1 MPPTGQQIKRLQ
13 DALLSAYPTL
23 ADLRAV
29 VRIYLD
35 ASLDAIVPVYGQ
47 NQTEILFDLI
57 EHYAAQPGGLHRLI
71 EAAHAGNPGNPA
83 LAALAPEFLSID
95 FSLLPVK
102 GSCPGDIWPERNKKV
117 YGYLRMEWREPEPKT
132 VAIQESKLTIGRH
145 PNCTLLIPL
154 QFERV
159 SRVHAAIYPLNGDV
173 YIEDL
178 GSKNGTYID
187 GRKVDAPSR
196 LYFGQH
202 ILLGADAPLED
213 ICVIEFLQL
222 PSSTE

>member
-1 MPPTGQQIKRLQ
+1 MQPTGQQIKRLQ

-23 ADLRAV
+23 DDLRAV

-35 ASLDAIVPVYGQ
+35 VSLDAIVPVPGQ

-57 EHYAAQPGGLHRLI
+57 EHYAAQPGGLHRLL
-71 EAAHAGNPGNPA
+71 EAAQAGNSGNPA
-83 LAALAPEFLSID
+83 LKALAPEFLSID

-102 GSCPGDIWPERNKKV
+102 RSCPDDEKV
-117 YGYLRMEWREPEPKT
+117 CGYLRMEWREPEPKT
-132 VAIQESKLTIGRH
+132 VVIQENKLTIGRH
-145 PNCTLLIPL
+145 PDCTLRVPL

-159 SRVHAAIYPLNGDV
+159 SRVHAAIYPLDGDV

-178 GSKNGTYID
+178 DSKNGTYID

-196 LYFGQH
+196 LRFGQH
-202 ILLGADAPLED
+202 ILLGADAPLKD
-213 ICVIEFLQL
+213 VCVIEFLQT
-222 PSSTE
+222 PSSTK